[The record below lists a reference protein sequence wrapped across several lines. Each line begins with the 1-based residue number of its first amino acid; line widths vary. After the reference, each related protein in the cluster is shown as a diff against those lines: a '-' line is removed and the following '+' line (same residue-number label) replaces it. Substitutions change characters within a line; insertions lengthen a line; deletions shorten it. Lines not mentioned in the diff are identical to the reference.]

1 MLYDNLTRRYNYNY
15 NYAWYNNYHNK
26 IFNSA
31 DNTSSNENKSKKR
44 NQLVIKGNV
53 KRNCMNNNS
62 IKIPSLNLLIK
73 NTNNGTLEC
82 DQTKGSEISD
92 RSNKNNLNNYCSYF
106 CFKNKK
112 DNNNE

>member
-1 MLYDNLTRRYNYNY
+1 MLYDNLTGRYNYNY
-15 NYAWYNNYHNK
+15 NYNYTWYNNYHNK

-62 IKIPSLNLLIK
+62 IKIPSLNLLK
-73 NTNNGTLEC
+73 
-82 DQTKGSEISD
+82 ISD

>member
-1 MLYDNLTRRYNYNY
+1 MLYDNLTGRYNYNY
-15 NYAWYNNYHNK
+15 TWYNNYHNK

-92 RSNKNNLNNYCSYF
+92 RSNKNNLNSYF

>member
-1 MLYDNLTRRYNYNY
+1 MLYDNLTGRYNYNY
-15 NYAWYNNYHNK
+15 TNYTWYNNYHNK

-92 RSNKNNLNNYCSYF
+92 RSNKNNLNILSNFIY
-106 CFKNKK
+106 
-112 DNNNE
+112 